1 MNELY
6 YDSRMLLIYLAVKYK
21 GDYEQ
26 MLNAIM
32 LKDINVPYEEA
43 LKVYQSL
50 SCKVMTYLDY
60 DYPAR
65 LKQIQRP
72 PLVLFYYGDISLL
85 DKKSI
90 AVVGSR
96 DFSNYGKHVTE
107 RVIADIIKGKVVV
120 SGLAKGIDAIAHQAA
135 INNDGRTIAIL
146 GSGIDYCYPS
156 ENKELY
162 EEIKKNH
169 LLMSEYPFDTSPE
182 RINFPMRNR
191 IVVALGDAMFI
202 PQINTYMSGTM
213 ISINLGLN
221 LGKEVFVAPHPLGS
235 EAINNKMLNEGATLI
250 ESKEQMLRDLGWS
263 ES

>member
-6 YDSRMLLIYLAVKYK
+6 YDSRKLLIYLAVKYK
-21 GDYEQ
+21 GDYDQ
-26 MLNAIM
+26 ILNAIL
-32 LKDINVPYEEA
+32 LKETNVPYEEV

-50 SCKVMTYLDY
+50 KCKVMTYLDY

-65 LKQIQRP
+65 LKLIKHP

-96 DFSNYGKHVTE
+96 EYNRYGKHCTE
-107 RVIADIIKGKVVV
+107 KIIAGIIKGKVVV

-135 INNDGRTIAIL
+135 IDNGGQTIAIL

-156 ENKELY
+156 ENRELY

-169 LLMSEYPFDTSPE
+169 LIMSEYPFDTVPD
-182 RINFPMRNR
+182 RDHFPMRNR
-191 IVVALGDAMFI
+191 IVVALGDALYV

-213 ISINLGLN
+213 ISLNLGLDLN
-221 LGKEVFVAPHPLGS
+221 KEVFVAPHPLGS
-235 EAINNKMLNEGATLI
+235 ETINNQLLNEGATLV
-250 ESKEQMLRDLGWS
+250 ESREQMLRDLNWLD
-263 ES
+263 E